1 MTFSELLMRIFSI
14 FYFKIMVF
22 IVLKNSMSYVFVSF
36 TRTNHFL
43 FGGNNVK
50 ADQVK
55 FYRNDNNIELI
66 YCENSSIS
74 YSTHTHITNYTLGLV
89 IEGKIN
95 IVQNQH
101 TNTCTLGDFF
111 IIPPDIPHSISP
123 ESETYSLLSICLK
136 KDYIYK
142 NDINF
147 ISSHIKFLLECLAK
161 DNSIFTNQIS
171 MLNDVTRAM
180 LLDVI
185 NSEASDTDEI
195 FHARLLLESMPEN
208 PVSIQKLSEQVFI
221 SPYHLIRSFK
231 KQIGLTPHKFQM
243 QNRIRKAQQILLK
256 SKSITEV
263 ALTTG
268 FCDQSHFN
276 KWFHKI
282 VGLTPTEYIEA
293 QGTLSD

>member
-1 MTFSELLMRIFSI
+1 MELI
-14 FYFKIMVF
+14 
-22 IVLKNSMSYVFVSF
+22 
-36 TRTNHFL
+36 L

-66 YCENSSIS
+66 YCKNSSIS

-95 IVQNQH
+95 IEQNLQ
-101 TNTCTLGDFF
+101 NKTCALGDFF

-123 ESETYSLLSICLK
+123 ESETYSLLSICFK
-136 KDYIYK
+136 KNYIYK

-147 ISSHIKFLLECLAK
+147 ISSHIKFLLECLANEK
-161 DNSIFTNQIS
+161 YIFIEQIS
-171 MLNDVTRAM
+171 MLNEVIKAM
-180 LLDVI
+180 LI
-185 NSEASDTDEI
+185 NVKKVEVSDTDEI
-195 FHARLLLESMPEN
+195 FHARVLLESMPEN
-208 PVSIQKLSEQVFI
+208 PFSIQELSKHVFI

-243 QNRIRKAQQILLK
+243 QNRIRKAQRILLK

-276 KWFHKI
+276 KWFQKI